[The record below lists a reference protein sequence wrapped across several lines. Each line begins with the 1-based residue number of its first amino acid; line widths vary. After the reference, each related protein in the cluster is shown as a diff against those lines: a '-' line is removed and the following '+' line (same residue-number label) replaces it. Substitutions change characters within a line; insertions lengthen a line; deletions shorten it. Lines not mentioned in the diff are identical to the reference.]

1 MTFEN
6 FYFYCLLKFK
16 LKTSM
21 RSIWFQQQHY
31 KGLSPRVFKSRF
43 TLTEQQLQLTLKY
56 ILQHVQGKS
65 CLQVLLFLWCLKF
78 GKLSMSKEKK

>member
-1 MTFEN
+1 M
-6 FYFYCLLKFK
+6 K
-16 LKTSM
+16 
-21 RSIWFQQQHY
+21 SIRFQQQHY
-31 KGLSPRVFKSRF
+31 KGLSPRVFKSWF